1 MPYKKIKIKFT
12 IATYAKLFIEFKFN
26 IKQNFFFTLKKCF
39 LLGYSCFTMLR
50 QLLLHREVNQPYVYT
65 YHLPF
70 GFPSHPGHHRA
81 LSRVPCA
88 IQQVLISFIGIFLTR
103 ENFCFDWLW
112 KRTSSSS
119 YNFTYLIIGIIF
131 LRLAS
136 DSIYIKLCF
145 SFSTTYFSVEHLNH
159 ITV

>member
-1 MPYKKIKIKFT
+1 M
-12 IATYAKLFIEFKFN
+12 FISVFEN
-26 IKQNFFFTLKKCF
+26 F
-39 LLGYSCFTMLR
+39 LLIFIGV
-50 QLLLHREVNQPYVYT
+50 QLLYNVVLVSAVQQNESVICIYISPLFFR
-65 YHLPF
+65 
-70 GFPSHPGHHRA
+70 FPSHLGHHSS
-81 LSRVPCA
+81 LSRVPFV